1 MFIKSLNIWRNTHSL
16 ILLLPIAAI
25 YFWTFYG
32 VWFWIPMK
40 LRGDTNFYEDIM
52 FKTQIDEYYVQSL
65 IYYTLFAVVFCAYI
79 ERFVKHKSSYTNR
92 NKEYIIEPIN
102 RLINNKLYIGLVVS
116 CLLGFVFLWKDDI
129 ITAMLY
135 NMSAYSVSRFESS
148 TGSKE
153 SLAQFLGNI
162 FTYLAIPL
170 LFSNGNKFRKSL
182 ILGCFGVFY
191 LFNLALGNRS
201 ILLMGMSAGL
211 MLYCEIFGT
220 KKLLRARNI
229 GLGLLLF
236 AIIHFISM
244 IRGHN
249 INDILSGDFEFNL
262 LEVFSSAS
270 ESSEKDA
277 AQISMYGVLKY
288 DVPFTFGT
296 SVLFLISTIIP
307 SFVGLYRP
315 PRIYEHY
322 VANTI
327 PGGVDIGVTI
337 HHVTAW
343 YLNFGIIGIIL
354 GALMWGATLKYLYQ
368 RKNSFIFLYGSIL
381 FSVASINMIR
391 DGGIECYKGALILG
405 TLIPMFIMHVL
416 LKSKCYKMKLNKKI

>member
-1 MFIKSLNIWRNTHSL
+1 
-16 ILLLPIAAI
+16 
-25 YFWTFYG
+25 
-32 VWFWIPMK
+32 
-40 LRGDTNFYEDIM
+40 
-52 FKTQIDEYYVQSL
+52 
-65 IYYTLFAVVFCAYI
+65 
-79 ERFVKHKSSYTNR
+79 
-92 NKEYIIEPIN
+92 
-102 RLINNKLYIGLVVS
+102 
-116 CLLGFVFLWKDDI
+116 
-129 ITAMLY
+129 
-135 NMSAYSVSRFESS
+135 MSAYSVSRFESS

-337 HHVTAW
+337 H
-343 YLNFGIIGIIL
+343 L
-354 GALMWGATLKYLYQ
+354 
-368 RKNSFIFLYGSIL
+368 S
-381 FSVASINMIR
+381 
-391 DGGIECYKGALILG
+391 LIHISEP
-405 TLIPMFIMHVL
+405 TRH
-416 LKSKCYKMKLNKKI
+416 